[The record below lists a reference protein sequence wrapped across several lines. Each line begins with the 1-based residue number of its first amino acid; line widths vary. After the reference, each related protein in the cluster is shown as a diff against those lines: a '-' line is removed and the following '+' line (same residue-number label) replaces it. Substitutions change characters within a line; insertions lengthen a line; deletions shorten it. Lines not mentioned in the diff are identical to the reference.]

1 MGETVDSIMPEMSLE
16 MELGLPPQMEHTA
29 YQAWE
34 HLDSSGMPV
43 FSRTHNKGEM
53 VHACESHGDNDTQI
67 VHTRTAP
74 RMAARTTTQHGVE
87 AGDLEVAIN
96 QEIVD
101 LKMFMKAEGKGKG
114 KEDVDSQIKNFY
126 RDKYRQKHASAQQQ
140 PGPAPQAVESAED
153 NNGRDLEKSFEKTY
167 ESAGAARHRGVYS
180 PRHKVDSTLSRSVQE
195 QVGAEDNVGWKNE
208 IPDGWGSG
216 YTYQYGRDS
225 IPSAA
230 RGVPLPATFG
240 GRGGGGKRS
249 QRMAAQEDS
258 GRTDYE
264 RRTGRAGAQA
274 SSEWVTW
281 HQLPAGRDPR
291 DIPTNKSFQLKSGD
305 SGRMGVAPWQHTQ
318 CSSSSGKKGRNV
330 AVDSMQSMRGGSV
343 DVASARV
350 GQHEKV
356 SAVQGWYSPSHHSSG
371 YHDAEKQRQN
381 PNMFLKSETG
391 RSHLGGGKLG
401 RNHLK
406 EPRGD
411 SESWLSAQARPQMG
425 EYGTGT
431 GGGARGRN
439 QVRDAQQ
446 SSSSAP
452 FIC

>member
-140 PGPAPQAVESAED
+140 PGPAPQAPESAED

-195 QVGAEDNVGWKNE
+195 QVGAEENVGWKNE

-225 IPSAA
+225 VPSAA

-240 GRGGGGKRS
+240 GRGGGGKKS
-249 QRMAAQEDS
+249 QQMSVQEDAAL
-258 GRTDYE
+258 TAHE
-264 RRTGRAGAQA
+264 RRTGRPGAQQ

-281 HQLPAGRDPR
+281 HQLPKGHDSRD
-291 DIPTNKSFQLKSGD
+291 ND
-305 SGRMGVAPWQHTQ
+305 SGLARSGRIGVAPWQH
-318 CSSSSGKKGRNV
+318 CAGSSSSGKKGRNV
-330 AVDSMQSMRGGSV
+330 AVDVQQSNSGGSV
-343 DVASARV
+343 AFSGARV
-350 GQHEKV
+350 GQCDRGRA
-356 SAVQGWYSPSHHSSG
+356 SQGWFSPSHHSSG
-371 YHDAEKQRQN
+371 FHDPHRQQQN
-381 PNMFLKSETG
+381 PTMFLKSENG

-401 RNHLK
+401 RNHNK
-406 EPRGD
+406 EHRGD
-411 SESWLSAQARPQMG
+411 SESWISAGA
-425 EYGTGT
+425 YGTAT
-431 GGGARGRN
+431 GGGAKGRCPAK
-439 QVRDAQQ
+439 DAQQ
-446 SSSSAP
+446 SSSSGRL
-452 FIC
+452 IC